1 MTLFWFLLA
10 GLFLL
15 ALLWFCIEQH
25 LLLVRRQT
33 ISLRRLPP
41 EWDGLRILQI
51 TDIHRRELGRDHRRI
66 VRSAVRQKPDC
77 IVLTGDII
85 SRDMT
90 EYGAVFTLLG
100 QLCALCPVYFCMGNH
115 ELDLPPERWEPLRR
129 GMAQAGCRI
138 LRNETAVLGDG
149 KKPPLYLAGADLS
162 GGVYRDEERGFRHL
176 KDYTPAQLTGALGQ
190 PAGCTIL
197 LAHNPLLLDTYAAWG
212 ADLVLCGHV
221 HGGLIRLP
229 LAGGLLSPER
239 KFFPKYD
246 KGLYEKA
253 GTKMYVS
260 GGIGKPRFWNPPE
273 INLLYLK
280 SVQK

>member
-90 EYGAVFTLLG
+90 EYGAVFALLG

-129 GMAQAGCRI
+129 GMEQAGCRI
-138 LRNETAVLGDG
+138 LRNETAVL
-149 KKPPLYLAGADLS
+149 
-162 GGVYRDEERGFRHL
+162 
-176 KDYTPAQLTGALGQ
+176 
-190 PAGCTIL
+190 
-197 LAHNPLLLDTYAAWG
+197 G

>member
-90 EYGAVFTLLG
+90 EYGAVFALLG

-115 ELDLPPERWEPLRR
+115 ELDLPPERWELLRR

-162 GGVYRDEERGFRHL
+162 GGIYRDEERGFRHL

-212 ADLVLCGHV
+212 QIWCSADTSTAV
-221 HGGLIRLP
+221 
-229 LAGGLLSPER
+229 
-239 KFFPKYD
+239 
-246 KGLYEKA
+246 
-253 GTKMYVS
+253 
-260 GGIGKPRFWNPPE
+260 
-273 INLLYLK
+273 
-280 SVQK
+280 

>member
-90 EYGAVFTLLG
+90 EYGAVFALLG
-100 QLCALCPVYFCMGNH
+100 NSAPCVRCISAWATTNLTCRRSAGNRCAVVWRRQAAAFCATKQLCWGTAKNRPCIWQG
-115 ELDLPPERWEPLRR
+115 
-129 GMAQAGCRI
+129 RI
-138 LRNETAVLGDG
+138 
-149 KKPPLYLAGADLS
+149 
-162 GGVYRDEERGFRHL
+162 
-176 KDYTPAQLTGALGQ
+176 
-190 PAGCTIL
+190 
-197 LAHNPLLLDTYAAWG
+197 
-212 ADLVLCGHV
+212 
-221 HGGLIRLP
+221 
-229 LAGGLLSPER
+229 
-239 KFFPKYD
+239 
-246 KGLYEKA
+246 
-253 GTKMYVS
+253 
-260 GGIGKPRFWNPPE
+260 
-273 INLLYLK
+273 
-280 SVQK
+280 